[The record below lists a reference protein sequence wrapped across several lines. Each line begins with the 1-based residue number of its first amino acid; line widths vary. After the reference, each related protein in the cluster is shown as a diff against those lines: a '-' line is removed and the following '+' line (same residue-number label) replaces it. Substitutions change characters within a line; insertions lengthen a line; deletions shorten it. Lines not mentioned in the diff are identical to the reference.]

1 MMPAL
6 RYAIAEAAAS
16 LWRGRRAGIF
26 SVATIALALFVLGG
40 FLLVSR
46 NLQRLAD
53 DWRGAAEMSVFLSD
67 DVSDDNRRHIEA
79 VLAPG
84 RVVAAFE
91 YLTKADALI
100 RFKQTFGD
108 LASALDAL
116 DGNPLPASYEVQ
128 LQASATAPYAIE
140 AVVAALRQ
148 SEGVSDVRYDRQWLD
163 RLLSAAT
170 MVRRVGLLLA
180 SVLAMAAAL
189 TVATVVRLALHA
201 RRDEI
206 EIMQLVGAPRVY
218 VRGPFVMEGVFQGGI
233 GAVAALGGLAAAYLT
248 FRASYLLPLA
258 AAINVSSVSFLSSGA
273 CLVLVGGGM
282 LVGCLGGAL
291 ATRTRT

>member
-1 MMPAL
+1 MIPAL
-6 RYAIAEAAAS
+6 RYAVAEAAAS

-26 SVATIALALFVLGG
+26 SVATIAVALFVLGG

-53 DWRGAAEMSVFLSD
+53 DWRSAAEMSVFLSD
-67 DVSDDNRRHIEA
+67 DVSDDDRRGIEA

-84 RVVAAFE
+84 QVVATFE

-108 LASALDAL
+108 LAPALDAL

-140 AVVAALRQ
+140 AVAAALRQ
-148 SEGVSDVRYDRQWLD
+148 TEGVSDVRYDRQWLD
-163 RLLSAAT
+163 RLLAAVT
-170 MVRRVGLLLA
+170 MVRRVGLLLV
-180 SVLAMAAAL
+180 SVLALAAAL

-233 GAVAALGGLAAAYLT
+233 GAVAALAGLAASFAA

-258 AAINVSSVSFLSSGA
+258 AAIDVSSVSFLSSSA
-273 CLVLVGGGM
+273 CLVLMGGGM

-291 ATRTRT
+291 ATRIRT

>member
-1 MMPAL
+1 
-6 RYAIAEAAAS
+6 
-16 LWRGRRAGIF
+16 
-26 SVATIALALFVLGG
+26 
-40 FLLVSR
+40 
-46 NLQRLAD
+46 
-53 DWRGAAEMSVFLSD
+53 
-67 DVSDDNRRHIEA
+67 
-79 VLAPG
+79 
-84 RVVAAFE
+84 
-91 YLTKADALI
+91 
-100 RFKQTFGD
+100 
-108 LASALDAL
+108 
-116 DGNPLPASYEVQ
+116 
-128 LQASATAPYAIE
+128 
-140 AVVAALRQ
+140 VVAALRQ